1 MENFYVKSEFVL
13 EKFQFDKNFTIPPVK
28 NINAD
33 SVINIYEGMREFF
46 PKYQENNQD
55 IILAPRLEHILDDF
69 DALLLDAFGVLNI
82 GNSLVPGIIKT
93 LEKAR
98 QKNITLL
105 IVTNGASNNAFQK
118 INQFSLKGLEFSN
131 DEIIS
136 SREAAEIFLSFN
148 QPNEPLGVMGNFGS
162 KLNIPNINCI
172 DLEQDIDMF
181 DHMNAFILLGTL
193 QWDTVWQEIL
203 FNSLR
208 ANPRPLFVANP
219 DLVAPHEKKFS
230 MEPAYYVSHLIKN
243 GIHLPFWLGKPFPTI
258 FELAINRVNELSGR
272 HIPLSRI
279 GMVGDTLHTDILG
292 ANSFGLKSILMTKHG
307 LLKNMNIGNII
318 KKTNITPDYIVES
331 P

>member
-1 MENFYVKSEFVL
+1 MENFSIKSEFIL
-13 EKFQFDKNFTIPPVK
+13 EKFQFNQKFIIPPVK
-28 NINAD
+28 DMNAY
-33 SVINIYEGMREFF
+33 SVVNIYENMRDFF
-46 PKYQENNQD
+46 PKYQLNNQD
-55 IILAPRLEHILDDF
+55 IILAPRLGNILDNF
-69 DALLLDAFGVLNI
+69 EALLLDAFGVLNV
-82 GNSLVPGIIKT
+82 GSSLIPGITKT

-105 IVTNGASNNAFQK
+105 VVTNGASNDTFKKRDQLA
-118 INQFSLKGLEFSN
+118 SLGLEFSN

-136 SREAAEIFLSFN
+136 SRETAELFLSFN
-148 QPNEPLGVMGNFGS
+148 QPESPLGVLGNVGNNF
-162 KLNIPNINCI
+162 NIPNLSSFELEK
-172 DLEQDIDMF
+172 DLDMF
-181 DHMNAFILLGTL
+181 DGMNSFLLLGTL

-203 FNSLR
+203 FNSLK

-219 DLVAPHEKKFS
+219 DLVAPQEKKFS

-258 FELAINRVNELSGR
+258 FDLAINRLNALSGR

-307 LLKNMNIGNII
+307 LLKNTNVGSVIR
-318 KKTNITPDYIVES
+318 KTNIFPDYIVES

>member
-1 MENFYVKSEFVL
+1 MVNFNIKPEFVL
-13 EKFQFDKNFTIPPVK
+13 EKYQFDQNFIIPPVK
-28 NINAD
+28 KMNAD
-33 SVINIYEGMREFF
+33 SVINIYENMRDFF
-46 PKYQENNQD
+46 PKNQESYHD
-55 IILAPRLEHILDDF
+55 IILAPRLENILDNF
-69 DALLLDAFGVLNI
+69 DALLLDAFGVLNV
-82 GNSLVPGIIKT
+82 GSSLIPGIIKT

-98 QKNITLL
+98 QQNITLL
-105 IVTNGASNNAFQK
+105 VVTNGASNNSFKKRDQLA
-118 INQFSLKGLEFSN
+118 SLGLEFSN

-136 SREAAEIFLSFN
+136 SRETAEIFLSFN
-148 QPNEPLGVMGNFGS
+148 QPEGPLGVLGNVGNNF
-162 KLNIPNINCI
+162 NIPNLSCFE
-172 DLEQDIDMF
+172 LEQDPNKF
-181 DHMNAFILLGTL
+181 DEMNSFILLGTL

-203 FNSLR
+203 FNSLK

-219 DLVAPHEKKFS
+219 DLVAPHEKNFS

-258 FELAINRVNELSGR
+258 FNLAVNRLNALSGR

-307 LLKNMNIGNII
+307 LLKNTNVGSVIR
-318 KKTNITPDYIVES
+318 KTNISPDYIVES

>member
-1 MENFYVKSEFVL
+1 MENFFVQSEFIL
-13 EKFQFDKNFTIPPVK
+13 EKFQFDENFEIPSVK
-28 NINAD
+28 NINVD
-33 SVINIYEGMREFF
+33 SVIDIYEGMRSFF
-46 PKYQENNQD
+46 PQHQD
-55 IILAPRLEHILDDF
+55 SKQKINLAPRLENILDNF
-69 DALLLDAFGVLNI
+69 DALLLDAFGVLNV
-82 GNSLVPGIIKT
+82 GSSLVPGIIKT

-105 IVTNGASNNAFQK
+105 VVTNGASYNSSK
-118 INQFSLKGLEFSN
+118 KRDKLSSLGLEFSN

-136 SREAAEIFLSFN
+136 SREVAEIFLSFN
-148 QPNEPLGVMGNFGS
+148 QPKAPLGVLGNGGNY
-162 KLNIPNINCI
+162 LNISNLNCVE
-172 DLEQDIDMF
+172 LEPDIEMF
-181 DHMNAFILLGTL
+181 DKMNSFILLGTL

-203 FNSLR
+203 FNSLKS
-208 ANPRPLFVANP
+208 NPRPLFVANP
-219 DLVAPHEKKFS
+219 DLVAPQERKFS

-258 FELAINRVNELSGR
+258 FELAITRVNELAGR

-292 ANSFGLKSILMTKHG
+292 ANNFGLKSILMTKHG
-307 LLKNMNIGNII
+307 LFKNTNVGVVI

>member
-1 MENFYVKSEFVL
+1 MENFNIKSEFLL
-13 EKFQFDKNFTIPPVK
+13 EKFQFDENFIIPPVK
-28 NINAD
+28 NMNAD
-33 SVINIYEGMREFF
+33 SVINIYESMREFF
-46 PKYQENNQD
+46 PKYLEKNRE
-55 IILAPRLEHILDDF
+55 ITLAPRLENILDNF
-69 DALLLDAFGVLNI
+69 DALLLDSFGVLNV
-82 GNSLVPGIIKT
+82 GSSLIPGIIKT
-93 LEKAR
+93 IEKAR

-105 IVTNGASNNAFQK
+105 VVTNGASNNFFKKRDQLA
-118 INQFSLKGLEFSN
+118 SLGLEFSN

-136 SREAAEIFLSFN
+136 SRETAEIFLSFN
-148 QPNEPLGVMGNFGS
+148 QPKGPLGVLGNVGNNF
-162 KLNIPNINCI
+162 NIPNISCFE
-172 DLEQDIDMF
+172 LEQDIEMF
-181 DHMNAFILLGTL
+181 DEMNSFILLGTL

-203 FNSLR
+203 FNSLK

-219 DLVAPHEKKFS
+219 DLVAPHEKYFS

-258 FELAINRVNELSGR
+258 FELAICRLNELSGR

-307 LLKNMNIGNII
+307 LLKNTNVGGVIR
-318 KKTNITPDYIVES
+318 KTKISPDYIVES

>member
-1 MENFYVKSEFVL
+1 MENFNIKSEFVL
-13 EKFQFDKNFTIPPVK
+13 EKFQFDQNFIIPPVK
-28 NINAD
+28 NMNVD
-33 SVINIYEGMREFF
+33 SVINIYETMRDFF
-46 PKYQENNQD
+46 PKYQENNQE
-55 IILAPRLEHILDDF
+55 IILAPRLENILDNF

-82 GNSLVPGIIKT
+82 GSSVIPGIINT

-98 QKNITLL
+98 QKNIILL
-105 IVTNGASNNAFQK
+105 VVTNGASNNSFKKRDQLA
-118 INQFSLKGLEFSN
+118 SLGLEFSY

-136 SREAAEIFLSFN
+136 SRETAEIFLSFN
-148 QPNEPLGVMGNFGS
+148 QPEGPLGVLGNVGNNF
-162 KLNIPNINCI
+162 NIPNLSCFE
-172 DLEQDIDMF
+172 LEQDPDMF
-181 DHMNAFILLGTL
+181 DEMNSFILLGTL
-193 QWDTVWQEIL
+193 RWDTVWQEIL

-219 DLVAPHEKKFS
+219 DLVAPQEKKFS

-258 FELAINRVNELSGR
+258 FELAINRLNELSGR

-292 ANSFGLKSILMTKHG
+292 ANSFGLKSILMTNHG
-307 LLKNMNIGNII
+307 LFRNTNVGSII
-318 KKTNITPDYIVES
+318 KKTKISPDFIVER